1 MSSALR
7 YLLCACLLLLASA
20 DAHAADSDVSF
31 DARVDFD
38 AFRTFAIAAGHVT
51 SDKPEID
58 NRLFRQR
65 MERSI
70 RAALLKKGLTEVAD
84 NPDLSVTY
92 YFQDKD
98 VSAVERSEP
107 IRVPPSAVGPGFVMA
122 ATGPRPVLYTEGTL
136 VIDLA
141 DASTALLW
149 RGTWRDNE
157 ASGPKLSR
165 NLSEDA
171 RKLLARYPPKTR
183 KQ

>member
-1 MSSALR
+1 
-7 YLLCACLLLLASA
+7 
-20 DAHAADSDVSF
+20 
-31 DARVDFD
+31 
-38 AFRTFAIAAGHVT
+38 
-51 SDKPEID
+51 
-58 NRLFRQR
+58 
-65 MERSI
+65 
-70 RAALLKKGLTEVAD
+70 
-84 NPDLSVTY
+84 
-92 YFQDKD
+92 
-98 VSAVERSEP
+98 
-107 IRVPPSAVGPGFVMA
+107 
-122 ATGPRPVLYTEGTL
+122 VLYNEGTL